1 MFLGHWAVGFA
12 AKRAAPA
19 VSLGTLFL
27 AAQWVDLVWPTLLL
41 AGAER
46 VAIAPGITRV
56 TPLDFTH
63 YPWTHSLAGAVVW
76 SLAVGG
82 AHFAARRR
90 AAAAAV
96 VALAVVS
103 HWFLDLVVHRPDL
116 PIVPGGALHGLGL
129 WRSLPATL
137 VVETILFATGAWL
150 YARTTR
156 PRDRA
161 GAIGFVALVATLAGV
176 YLANAFG
183 PPPPSVAAIAWAGHL
198 QWLFVAWAYWLDRH
212 REAGAARR

>member
-41 AGAER
+41 AGVER
-46 VAIAPGITRV
+46 VAIAPGLTRV

-63 YPWTHSLAGAVVW
+63 YPWTHSLAGAAVW
-76 SLAVGG
+76 GLAVGG
-82 AHFAARRR
+82 AYFAARRR
-90 AAAAAV
+90 AAAAAI
-96 VALAVVS
+96 VAFAVVS

-116 PIVPGGALHGLGL
+116 PLVPGGGVHGLGL

-137 VVETILFATGAWL
+137 AVEALLLAGGVWL

-161 GAIGFVALVATLAGV
+161 GTVGLAALVATLAGV
-176 YLANAFG
+176 YLASAVG
-183 PPPPSVAAIAWAGHL
+183 PPPPNVAAIAWAGHL
-198 QWLFVAWAYWLDRH
+198 QWQFVVWAYWLDRH
-212 REAGAARR
+212 RESRA

>member
-12 AKRAAPA
+12 AKRAVPA

-27 AAQWVDLVWPTLLL
+27 AAQWVDLIWPTLLL
-41 AGAER
+41 TGLER

-63 YPWTHSLAGAVVW
+63 YPWTHSLLGAAAW
-76 SLAVGG
+76 GALVGG

-90 AAAAAV
+90 AGAALV
-96 VALAVVS
+96 VGLAVVS

-116 PIVPGGALHGLGL
+116 PLVPGGAAHGLGL
-129 WRSLPATL
+129 WDSLAATL
-137 VVETILFATGAWL
+137 AVEAALFAAGAWI
-150 YARTTR
+150 YARATR

-161 GAIGFVALVATLAGV
+161 GRVGFAVLLATLSV
-176 YLANAFG
+176 IYLANVFG
-183 PPPPSVAAIAWAGHL
+183 PPPPSVALIAWAGHM
-198 QWLFVAWAYWLDRH
+198 QWLFVAWGYWLDRH
-212 REAGAARR
+212 RVAAG

>member
-1 MFLGHWAVGFA
+1 MFLGHWAIGFA

-63 YPWTHSLAGAVVW
+63 YPWTHSLAAAAAWGA
-76 SLAVGG
+76 LVGG
-82 AHFAARRR
+82 VHFAARRR
-90 AAAAAV
+90 AVAAAV
-96 VALAVVS
+96 VGLAVVS
-103 HWFLDLVVHRPDL
+103 HWLLDLVVHRPDL
-116 PIVPGGALHGLGL
+116 PLVPGGAVYGLGL

-137 VVETILFATGAWL
+137 AVEALLLAGGAWL
-150 YARTTR
+150 YGRTTR

-161 GAIGFVALVATLAGV
+161 GRVGFAALLATFTAV
-176 YLANAFG
+176 YLASALG
-183 PPPPSVAAIAWAGHL
+183 PPPPNVAAIAWAGHL
-198 QWLFVAWAYWLDRH
+198 QWLFVAWGYWLDRH
-212 REAGAARR
+212 REARG